1 MMNFYIENSHD
12 YAAEVAM
19 WCEKLNNLMKAE
31 KHAAVALVAYML
43 PGQCTM
49 VGCPLGDSEFE
60 KLGEGMRTNPAMFA
74 AAEMTG
80 LLAEGI
86 NAFCYAALD
95 NAGSWSCCSE
105 DIKYILN
112 EDELR
117 KYVTFSD
124 RYMAECFLTGGAM
137 LCEFENEDLWLR
149 YARAAR
155 KKLDERNRRGY
166 AY

>member
-31 KHAAVALVAYML
+31 KHAAVALV
-43 PGQCTM
+43 
-49 VGCPLGDSEFE
+49 
-60 KLGEGMRTNPAMFA
+60 GEGMRTNPAMFA